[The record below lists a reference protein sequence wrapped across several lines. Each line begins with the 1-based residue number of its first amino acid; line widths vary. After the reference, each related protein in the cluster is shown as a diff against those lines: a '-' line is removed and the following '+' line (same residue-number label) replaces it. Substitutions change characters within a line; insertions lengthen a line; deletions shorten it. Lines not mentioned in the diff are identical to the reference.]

1 MAQNKISRRSFL
13 RGAGASATI
22 AAASCM
28 APSAAACDIKSLWS
42 MDLQIL
48 ATSDTH
54 GKFDPWDYAANK
66 ADASGS
72 VAQQA
77 TAIKQ
82 CRTRNTLVVDAGD
95 TIQANSAE
103 LFLNDDLHPMIAA
116 MNAIGYDIWTTGNHE
131 YNYGMDVLKK
141 VMGQQKAKVLTGN
154 VYAPD
159 GTPLADGY
167 TIIKKGTVKIGVIGM
182 VTPNIIRWDAKNL
195 EGWKVT
201 NPVDESRRIIDKIKD
216 QVDVLIG
223 VMHMDT
229 ENEYGVY
236 GSGVTDLANA
246 CPEFDVIVGGHG
258 HRSIPNMMINN
269 VLVVENKNAGATL
282 SEIHVYLERQLDGK
296 WKVVNRTSENLQI
309 KEYEP
314 DPELTALLA
323 SYDTRAK
330 EDAVTPIGE
339 LKGGDLAP
347 ENEIDCLPQAMVQ
360 DTALLDFINE
370 VQMYYTGAQVSATAL
385 TSMTSQMRAGTIRK
399 CDMASIYTYQNTLYK
414 LQMTGEQLRRFMEWS
429 AAFFKTWKPDE
440 VTIAFDPSVR
450 YYLYDAFEGVN
461 YELDVSKEPG
471 HRIKNL
477 KWPNGKAV
485 KDTDT
490 FVVAVN
496 NYRATTQL
504 LTYADIFK
512 EGDELPKLLEIDVRG
527 DVLGFGGRIISKD
540 DPGAKYMNTPETI
553 VYSKRRVLYGL
564 NLAKKSKR
572 SNIILVEGNI
582 DVVMLHQAGFDNACA
597 SMGTALTTEQLQLLS
612 RYTKEIVLCYDND
625 DAGKVATQKALTLL
639 NNTDFQVKVLEL
651 PKRLVDG
658 EYIKQDADDFI
669 KFQGKDAFEHLL
681 SGSESGMDFRMA
693 QLKSKFDLK
702 SDEGRIG
709 FAEAAAGLLSTVP
722 NAVEREIYTVRA
734 SEAAGI
740 TPDAMKLEVERARK
754 RARYKERREQERR
767 DLNPAASAQPRERS
781 IRYTDLRSALAEE
794 GVLRLLTLDDSLFGE
809 NPPIREEDFS
819 SPLLGR
825 FFTALR
831 AAARERA
838 GEHPS
843 AGGIFHVGGDQPLDR
858 YPAKAGVAQ
867 KRRAGAQRL
876 LHYHFRRSSQTR
888 SRQRRSPDGRDGK
901 E

>member
-201 NPVDESRRIIDKIKD
+201 NPVDESRKIIDKIKD

-246 CPEFDVIVGGHG
+246 CPEFDVIVAAHG
-258 HRSIPNMMINN
+258 HKSIPNKMING
-269 VLVVENKNAGATL
+269 VLVVENKNAGATV
-282 SEIHVYLERQLDGK
+282 SDIHVYLERGLNGK
-296 WKVVNRTSENLQI
+296 WKVKDRTSENLII
-309 KEYEP
+309 KDYAP

-323 SYDTRAK
+323 EYDQRAK
-330 EDAVTPIGE
+330 DDAVTPIGQ
-339 LKGGDLAP
+339 LVGGDLAP

-385 TSMTSQMRAGTIRK
+385 TSMTSQMREGTIRK

-414 LQMTGEQLRRFMEWS
+414 LQMNGWQLRQFMEWS
-429 AAFFKTWKPDE
+429 AAFFKTWEPGD
-440 VTIAFDPSVR
+440 VTIAFDSSVR
-450 YYLYDAFEGVN
+450 YYLYDAFAGVK
-461 YELDVSKEPG
+461 YDLDISKQPG
-471 HRIKNL
+471 NRIQNL
-477 KWPNGKAV
+477 TWMDGRPV
-485 KDTDT
+485 EDDDS

-504 LTYADIFK
+504 LAYADIFK

-527 DVLGFGGRIISKD
+527 DVGGIR
-540 DPGAKYMNTPETI
+540 E
-553 VYSKRRVLYGL
+553 
-564 NLAKKSKR
+564 
-572 SNIILVEGNI
+572 
-582 DVVMLHQAGFDNACA
+582 
-597 SMGTALTTEQLQLLS
+597 LL
-612 RYTKEIVLCYDND
+612 
-625 DAGKVATQKALTLL
+625 
-639 NNTDFQVKVLEL
+639 
-651 PKRLVDG
+651 G
-658 EYIKQDADDFI
+658 EYIRTVKGGTIEPHVDNNWKLVGDNWNAADHE
-669 KFQGKDAFEHLL
+669 KAVKLLREGKLALSENADSRTLPGKAITTADIAAF
-681 SGSESGMDFRMA
+681 
-693 QLKSKFDLK
+693 
-702 SDEGRIG
+702 
-709 FAEAAAGLLSTVP
+709 
-722 NAVEREIYTVRA
+722 
-734 SEAAGI
+734 
-740 TPDAMKLEVERARK
+740 
-754 RARYKERREQERR
+754 
-767 DLNPAASAQPRERS
+767 
-781 IRYTDLRSALAEE
+781 
-794 GVLRLLTLDDSLFGE
+794 
-809 NPPIREEDFS
+809 
-819 SPLLGR
+819 
-825 FFTALR
+825 
-831 AAARERA
+831 
-838 GEHPS
+838 
-843 AGGIFHVGGDQPLDR
+843 
-858 YPAKAGVAQ
+858 
-867 KRRAGAQRL
+867 
-876 LHYHFRRSSQTR
+876 
-888 SRQRRSPDGRDGK
+888 
-901 E
+901 